1 MLFIALLSGKT
12 LNYDNIIFSER
23 AKDDNKMKT
32 RDRIIHAALALFNE
46 HGEPNVTTNHIAADL
61 GISPGNLYY
70 HFRNKDQI
78 IDCIFDQ
85 YAIDLKVSFEPVD
98 VAEAIEES
106 LLRYLDAV
114 FLLMWRYRFFYANL
128 PDILRRDAVL
138 QDKYLAVQTQLQVNI
153 SQIMINFR
161 DAGLLTLADVDLKVL
176 ADTLKLVASSW
187 ISYQTTQVPGA
198 KITQTVI
205 YHGVQQMLNIVRP
218 LATELGQQR
227 VATLQHH
234 YLEQE
239 QKITN

>member
-1 MLFIALLSGKT
+1 
-12 LNYDNIIFSER
+12 
-23 AKDDNKMKT
+23 MKT
-32 RDRIIHAALALFNE
+32 RDRIIYAALALFNE

-70 HFRNKDQI
+70 HFRNKEQI
-78 IDCIFDQ
+78 IHCIFDQ
-85 YAIDLKVSFEPVD
+85 YAIDLTTSFKPVNVPD
-98 VAEAIEES
+98 AIEDS
-106 LLRYLDAV
+106 LLHYLDAV

-128 PDILRRDAVL
+128 PDILRRDTTL
-138 QDKYLAVQTQLQVNI
+138 QNKYLTVQTQLQVNI
-153 SQIMINFR
+153 SQIMVNFR
-161 DAGLLTLADVDLKVL
+161 DAGLIALADADLKVL

-218 LATELGQQR
+218 LATDLGQQR
-227 VATLQHH
+227 VATLQGY

-239 QKITN
+239 QKITKSEL